1 MSSDDARGVERELL
15 AEALVQVDLTVFGSP
30 QHNHDDAYLAVAN
43 ILLASPQ
50 FARLIEQREAAAR
63 AEAWDEGYEAG
74 HDDEANARWDIGA
87 NPYRDRIEQ
96 GAGE

>member
-1 MSSDDARGVERELL
+1 MSTDRDAL
-15 AEALVQVDLTVFGSP
+15 AEALWWDLYGKGWEASTEA
-30 QHNHDDAYLAVAN
+30 DRAVHLDMADR
-43 ILLASPQ
+43 LLASPQ